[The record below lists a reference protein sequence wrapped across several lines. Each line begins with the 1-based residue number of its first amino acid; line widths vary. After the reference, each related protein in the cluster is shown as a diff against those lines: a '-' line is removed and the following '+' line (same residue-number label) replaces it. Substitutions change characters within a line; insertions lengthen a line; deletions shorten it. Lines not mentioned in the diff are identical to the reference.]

1 MSFCDTKTERD
12 GDRAVKE
19 QVCFFFYV
27 IPMVTIKK
35 ISTEYIQ
42 KETKTFHLKKNQQN
56 IKDRNTGNKEQN
68 ALGHIE
74 NSTVTEVLC
83 VSVITL
89 NANRLH
95 SSIKIGRIDENTDPA
110 ICYLLE
116 TRLRSKD
123 LKS

>member
-1 MSFCDTKTERD
+1 
-12 GDRAVKE
+12 
-19 QVCFFFYV
+19 
-27 IPMVTIKK
+27 MVTIKK

-123 LKS
+123 LKSWKGKDGKTYSM

>member
-19 QVCFFFYV
+19 QVWFFFYV

-89 NANRLH
+89 NANRLD
-95 SSIKIGRIDENTDPA
+95 SLIKRYSMEEWIKKQGPTT
-110 ICYLLE
+110 CYL
-116 TRLRSKD
+116 
-123 LKS
+123 